1 MQNKEAIVMKTKR
14 NTTAMLKTFLCL
26 PITALLLT
34 AALAGPA
41 SAEEGV
47 PFKGVIEG
55 TEDFTF
61 QVGDPSGIDL
71 LIDGSGVGNA
81 THLGAFS
88 ATWHGDITFGPALQQ
103 PIERTF
109 VAANGDEL
117 YAVGHG
123 AGTPPDDDPNFNQY
137 IVEELFIIGGTG
149 RFEGATGSFTVERT
163 VFNVLPPFTGLETV
177 GTFDG
182 TIILAH

>member
-1 MQNKEAIVMKTKR
+1 MKTNR
-14 NTTAMLKTFLCL
+14 NMNTIMKTFLYL
-26 PITALLLT
+26 PMAALLIT
-34 AALAGPA
+34 TALAGPA

-55 TEDFTF
+55 TEDFDF
-61 QVGDPSGIDL
+61 GHPSGIDIKIL
-71 LIDGSGVGNA
+71 GSGGGNA
-81 THLGAFS
+81 THLGNFT
-88 ATWHGDITFGPALQQ
+88 ATWVGDITFGAELQ
-103 PIERTF
+103 PLERTF

-117 YAVGHG
+117 WSTGLG
-123 AGTPPDDDPNFNQY
+123 AGTVPDPDQFV
-137 IVEELFIIGGTG
+137 VEDHIIIGGTG

-163 VFNVLPPFTGLETV
+163 VFNVAPPFTDLVTT

>member
-1 MQNKEAIVMKTKR
+1 MKTNR

-71 LIDGSGVGNA
+71 LISGSGGGNA
-81 THLGAFS
+81 THLGNFTT
-88 ATWHGDITFGPALQQ
+88 TWDGDITFGVEFS
-103 PIERTF
+103 PIVRTF

-117 YAVGHG
+117 YAVGLG
-123 AGTPPDDDPNFNQY
+123 AGTPPDPDQFVVTDFM
-137 IVEELFIIGGTG
+137 ITGGTG

>member
-1 MQNKEAIVMKTKR
+1 MTTNKTL
-14 NTTAMLKTFLCL
+14 NTMLKTFLYL
-26 PITALLLT
+26 PMAAVLVTV
-34 AALAGPA
+34 ALAGPA

-61 QVGDPSGIDL
+61 QIGDPSGVDL
-71 LIDGSGVGNA
+71 LIDGSGAGNT

-88 ATWHGDITFGPALQQ
+88 ATWHGDITFGPPSTLQ
-103 PIERTF
+103 PVKRTF

-117 YAVGHG
+117 YA
-123 AGTPPDDDPNFNQY
+123 AGLGTGTMPDPDQFVVTDFV
-137 IVEELFIIGGTG
+137 ITGGTG

-163 VFNVLPPFTGLETV
+163 VFNVSPPFTGLETV